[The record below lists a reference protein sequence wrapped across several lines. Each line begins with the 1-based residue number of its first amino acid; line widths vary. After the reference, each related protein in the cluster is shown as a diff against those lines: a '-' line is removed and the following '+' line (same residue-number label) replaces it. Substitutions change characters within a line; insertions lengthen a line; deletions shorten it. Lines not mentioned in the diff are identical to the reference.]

1 MAAEREGLPSA
12 IVEAA
17 GDRRRGATEIARR
30 ALAGLLEIAGDRELL
45 AVAAT
50 ALVEGQPAMAP
61 IWHLANAARSD
72 DPATALADLRERL
85 DREATAAVEVA
96 VAWLRNWRR
105 RRPGAV
111 ATVSHSSLVD
121 AVLERLGPQ
130 AAAAAAAGLNQGAA
144 PGRGRGGEPGVA
156 LVGADAIGPKALLNA
171 AGTRLL
177 AARVPTL
184 VVSTPLKLVPASV
197 FARLAAPG
205 FEAVP
210 LDLVTAVALGPEL
223 LSPEAAGR
231 RAAALRG
238 PQRRGSTRSSSP

>member
-17 GDRRRGATEIARR
+17 SDRRRGATEIARR
-30 ALAGLLEIAGDRELL
+30 ALDGLLEIAGDRELL
-45 AVAAT
+45 ATAAT

-72 DPATALADLRERL
+72 DPAAALADLRERL
-85 DREATAAVEVA
+85 DGEAAAAVEGA

-105 RRPGAV
+105 HRPGPV
-111 ATVSHSSLVD
+111 ATVSRSSLVD

-130 AAAAAAAGLNQGAA
+130 AAAAAGRTQGAA

-156 LVGADAIGPKALLNA
+156 LVGADAIGPKAVLNA

-184 VVSTPLKLVPASV
+184 VVSTSLKLVPASV

-210 LDLVTAVALGPEL
+210 LDLITAVALGPEL
-223 LSPEAAGR
+223 LAPDAAGR

-238 PQRRGSTRSSSP
+238 PQPRGSTRSSSP

>member
-130 AAAAAAAGLNQGAA
+130 AAAGAGLTQGAA

>member
-130 AAAAAAAGLNQGAA
+130 AAAAAGLNQGAA